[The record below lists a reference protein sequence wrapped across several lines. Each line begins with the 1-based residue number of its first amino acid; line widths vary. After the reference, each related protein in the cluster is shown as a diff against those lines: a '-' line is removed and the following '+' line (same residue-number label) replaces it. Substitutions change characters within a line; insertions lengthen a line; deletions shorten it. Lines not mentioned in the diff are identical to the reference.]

1 LSYSLVFHPAVRED
15 VAALTKAVRERV
27 RRAIETRLTVDPA
40 RWGRPLRGTLAG
52 TWKLRVG
59 DWRVVYAIRGDEVVV
74 LAIKHRSMVYDE
86 VRDRT

>member
-1 LSYSLVFHPAVRED
+1 MSYSLVFHPAVRED